1 MGTGFNPLERPFD
14 WEHVTAT
21 AQIKTGAGMLHSVTI
36 NRGDPAA
43 GRVITIYDGVGVT
56 ANIIAIIALDTAL
69 FVIPNTLVFDCGFL
83 AGLYVAFDGAVTLA
97 DLTVSYK

>member
-1 MGTGFNPLERPFD
+1 MPFSPIERPFD

-21 AQIKTGAGMLHSVTI
+21 MQVKTGPGMLHTITI

-43 GRVITIYDGVGVT
+43 GRFITIYDGVGVT
-56 ANIIAIIALDTAL
+56 ADIIAIIALDTAL
-69 FVIPNTLVFDCGFL
+69 FVIPTTIHFDCGFL
-83 AGLYVAFDGAVTLA
+83 TGLYAAFDGAVTLA